1 VSRPR
6 VLAALLVTTAVLAGL
21 LPAHA
26 QTKLR
31 VGWCA
36 RTVTS
41 GAAPFAI
48 ATRMGWFKN
57 EGVEVELVPNP
68 GSIDCV
74 KNVATRELAFS
85 LPGAEALA
93 AGRAQGLKTRVY
105 YTTYQGNVY
114 GIAVPAESS
123 IQSMAD
129 LRGKNIGVTSMA
141 STGVII
147 ARALASASGLDPD
160 RDLSIVVAGEGAQS
174 AAMLRNG
181 QIAALSQFDTQYAL
195 VENAGVKL
203 RLLDTKAID
212 RFPSNGIVALEE
224 TLRTRTREA
233 VGLARAYAMGTVF
246 AIANPEAAVRIFW
259 DVYPYTKPTGKD
271 DATSLRDDVKVLQA
285 RIVNW
290 KLEKAGVR
298 RWGESAETNYAAL
311 ADFLLKW
318 GVLKEKVEARDLLTN
333 ELIDEINRFD
343 AVQVAAEA
351 RAWKK

>member
-1 VSRPR
+1 
-6 VLAALLVTTAVLAGL
+6 LLVTTAVLAGL
-21 LPAHA
+21 PPGHA

-57 EGVEVELVPNP
+57 EGVEVELVPNA

-123 IQSMAD
+123 TQTMAD

-212 RFPSNGIVALEE
+212 RFPSNGIVALED

-271 DATSLRDDVKVLQA
+271 DTTALRDDVKVLQA

>member
-1 VSRPR
+1 MSAARAF
-6 VLAALLVTTAVLAGL
+6 AALAVTTALLASAVI
-21 LPAHA
+21 AHA

-57 EGVEVELVPNP
+57 EGIEVELVPNA

-114 GIAVPAESS
+114 GIAVPAEGNV
-123 IQSMAD
+123 QRMAD
-129 LRGKNIGVTSMA
+129 LRGKNVGVTSMA

-181 QIAALSQFDTQYAL
+181 QVAALSQFDTQYAL

-203 RLLDTKAID
+203 RLLETKAID
-212 RFPSNGIVALEE
+212 GFPSNGIVALEE
-224 TLRTRTREA
+224 TLRTRTRDA

-271 DATSLRDDVKVLQA
+271 DATALRDDVNVLQA

-298 RWGESAETNYAAL
+298 RWGESAEANYAAL
-311 ADFLLKW
+311 VDFLFKW
-318 GVLKEKVEARDLLTN
+318 GVLKEKVDARDLLTN

-343 AVQVAAEA
+343 AARVAAEA
-351 RAWKK
+351 RAWKR

>member
-1 VSRPR
+1 VSAARAF
-6 VLAALLVTTAVLAGL
+6 AALALTTALLASAVI
-21 LPAHA
+21 AHA

-57 EGVEVELVPNP
+57 EGIEVELVPNA

-114 GIAVPAESS
+114 GIAVPAEGNV
-123 IQSMAD
+123 QRMAD
-129 LRGKNIGVTSMA
+129 LRGKNVGVTSMA

-181 QIAALSQFDTQYAL
+181 QVAALSQFDTQYAL

-203 RLLDTKAID
+203 RLLETKAID

-224 TLRTRTREA
+224 TLRTRTRDA

-271 DATSLRDDVKVLQA
+271 DATALRDDVNVLHA

-298 RWGESAETNYAAL
+298 RWGESAEANYAAL
-311 ADFLLKW
+311 VDFLFKW

-333 ELIDEINRFD
+333 DLIDEINRFD
-343 AVQVAAEA
+343 AAQVAAEA
-351 RAWKK
+351 RAWKR

>member
-1 VSRPR
+1 
-6 VLAALLVTTAVLAGL
+6 
-21 LPAHA
+21 
-26 QTKLR
+26 
-31 VGWCA
+31 
-36 RTVTS
+36 VTS

-57 EGVEVELVPNP
+57 EGIEVELVPNA

-114 GIAVPAESS
+114 GIAVPAEGNV
-123 IQSMAD
+123 QRMAD
-129 LRGKNIGVTSMA
+129 LRGKNVGVTSMA

-181 QIAALSQFDTQYAL
+181 QVAALSQFDTQYAL

-203 RLLDTKAID
+203 RLLETKAID
-212 RFPSNGIVALEE
+212 GFPSNGIVALEE
-224 TLRTRTREA
+224 TLRTRTRDA

-271 DATSLRDDVKVLQA
+271 DATALRDDVKVLQA

-298 RWGESAETNYAAL
+298 RWGESAEANYAAL
-311 ADFLLKW
+311 VDFLFTW
-318 GVLKEKVEARDLLTN
+318 GVLKEKVDARDLLTN
-333 ELIDEINRFD
+333 DLIDEINRFD
-343 AVQVAAEA
+343 AAQVAAEA
-351 RAWKK
+351 RAWKR

>member
-1 VSRPR
+1 MPTITG
-6 VLAALLVTTAVLAGL
+6 VLLAMAVLASSAV
-21 LPAHA
+21 AHG
-26 QTKLR
+26 QTKVR

-57 EGVEVELVPNP
+57 EGIDVELVPNA

-74 KNVATRELAFS
+74 KNVATRELAYS

-114 GIAVPAESS
+114 GIAVPAEGTV
-123 IQSMAD
+123 QSMAD

-147 ARALASASGLDPD
+147 ARALAAANGLDPD
-160 RDLSIVVAGEGAQS
+160 RDVSIVVAGEGAQS

-203 RLLDTKAID
+203 RLLETRAID

-259 DVYPYTKPTGKD
+259 DVYPYTRPTGKD
-271 DATSLRDDVKVLQA
+271 EATALRDDVKVLQA

-298 RWGESAETNYAAL
+298 RWGENAEANYAAL
-311 ADFLLKW
+311 VEFLLKW
-318 GVLKEKVEARDLLTN
+318 GVVKEKVDARDLLTN
-333 ELIDEINRFD
+333 DLIDEINRFD
-343 AVQVAAEA
+343 AAQVAAEA
-351 RAWKK
+351 RAWKR

>member
-1 VSRPR
+1 MR
-6 VLAALLVTTAVLAGL
+6 AVLAVL
-21 LPAHA
+21 LVAWAILASSAPADA
-26 QTKLR
+26 QARLR

-57 EGVEVELVPNP
+57 EGIEVELVPNA

-114 GIAVPAESS
+114 GIAVPAESAV
-123 IQSMAD
+123 QSMAD
-129 LRGKNIGVTSMA
+129 LRGKNVGVTSMA

-147 ARALASASGLDPD
+147 ARALATASGLHPD

-203 RLLDTKAID
+203 RMLDTREID
-212 RFPSNGIVALEE
+212 RFPSNGIVALED
-224 TLRTRTREA
+224 TLRTRTKDA
-233 VGLARAYAMGTVF
+233 IGLARAYAMGTIF

-259 DVYPYTKPTGKD
+259 EVYPYAKPTGKD
-271 DATSLRDDVKVLQA
+271 EATALRDDVKVLQA
-285 RIVNW
+285 RIENW
-290 KLEKAGVR
+290 KLEKAGVK
-298 RWGESAETNYAAL
+298 RWGENAEGNYAAL
-311 ADFLLKW
+311 MDFLAKW
-318 GVLKEKVEARDLLTN
+318 GVIKEKVDARDLLTN

-343 AVQVAAEA
+343 AAKVAAEA